1 MTPRDQVAIVTGA
14 GSGLG
19 RETARLLAE
28 AGARIVCVDRDRAAC
43 AEAAEQ
49 VGGIAA
55 PCDIADTSGLEAALA
70 DARQAVG
77 PARIL
82 VGCAGIDTP
91 GRIVGKDGAASP
103 LDDFAAVIRT
113 NLIGTYNVLRLVA
126 ADMKNQRPLETGE
139 RGVIINTASIVAF
152 EGQVGHTA
160 YAASKAGI
168 IGMTL
173 PAARELSRSGIRVVT
188 IAPGLFETPMI
199 HRVPE
204 EIRKTLGDN
213 VPFPSRLGRPDEF
226 ARLALHI
233 IENVML
239 NGEVVRLDGA
249 LRLPPV

>member
-1 MTPRDQVAIVTGA
+1 MNPRDQVAFVTGA

-19 RETARLLAE
+19 RETARLLAK
-28 AGARIVCVDRDRAAC
+28 AGARVVCIDRNGAAC
-43 AEAAEQ
+43 ADAARE
-49 VGGIAA
+49 VGGLAA
-55 PCDIADTSGLEAALA
+55 PCDVADADGAEAALA
-70 DARQAVG
+70 EARRAVG

-91 GRIVGKDGAASP
+91 GRIVGKDGVAEP
-103 LDDFAAVIRT
+103 LDQFAAVIRT
-113 NLIGTYNVLRLVA
+113 NLIGSYNMLRLAA
-126 ADMKNQRPLETGE
+126 ADMKKQEPLETGE

-173 PAARELSRSGIRVVT
+173 PAARELSRSGVRVVT

-204 EIRKTLGDN
+204 DIRKKLGDN

-233 IENVML
+233 VENVMI